1 MHLIWTVRQWLH
13 STFYGFSF
21 CSLSISPF
29 FGVGA
34 ESQLLWGWEVDTGQS
49 RHVCFP
55 VFMSSLGTLIALKK
69 EQPLLPALS
78 ARLPAPGPATGFSLP
93 PLLSRRKWVSA
104 GTNLLPVFLFFP
116 FLSNGNQSER
126 FLRMRGINLSAAIYT
141 VLVTTVS
148 KCSKYVFAALPEVV
162 FKPHGLSR
170 AGVSQTSSGVE
181 SQETSKSH
189 SYSCSGCGRLA
200 VGHKAV
206 GCCAVGG
213 W

>member
-1 MHLIWTVRQWLH
+1 MDFLFVLYQSRL
-13 STFYGFSF
+13 
-21 CSLSISPF
+21 PF
-29 FGVGA
+29 FWVGA

-49 RHVCFP
+49 RHICFP
-55 VFMSSLGTLIALKK
+55 VFMSILGTLHRSK
-69 EQPLLPALS
+69 ERAAPAAPPVS
-78 ARLPAPGPATGFSLP
+78 PAPSTRTGHGILAPATAEGR
-93 PLLSRRKWVSA
+93 LLSRRKWVSA

-162 FKPHGLSR
+162 FKPLGLSR

-181 SQETSKSH
+181 SQGTSKSH

-200 VGHKAV
+200 VRHKAV